1 MYFASFFA
9 FIMKSLTQHW
19 WLWGVKHKAV
29 IFISTFTRFGI
40 QNGGKYCV
48 RKDCTRWHIAKH
60 TANSRKKIFS
70 KAKLH
75 ERENERTYKRE
86 LWWLR
91 AKASVQDGVSEWA
104 RDDKNGKALDF
115 AILKRHSEWIF
126 FSNQSIDGFSGK
138 IFVARCITA
147 HSMHCSL
154 FTVHVS
160 RRLNIPCGKN
170 NNSNRRIERM
180 RMMASFCFAQRISS
194 VILALHIFSESHAL
208 FAASLLSST
217 RLLSFCFISTIQL

>member
-1 MYFASFFA
+1 
-9 FIMKSLTQHW
+9 MKSLTQHW

-48 RKDCTRWHIAKH
+48 RKDFTRWHIAKH

-75 ERENERTYKRE
+75 EKENERKYKRE

-154 FTVHVS
+154 HSTCEPSFEYTMWKEQQQQSENWANENDGIILFRTTNIFRHFSLAHFLRIARTVCCSIVEFH
-160 RRLNIPCGKN
+160 
-170 NNSNRRIERM
+170 
-180 RMMASFCFAQRISS
+180 
-194 VILALHIFSESHAL
+194 
-208 FAASLLSST
+208 
-217 RLLSFCFISTIQL
+217 

>member
-1 MYFASFFA
+1 
-9 FIMKSLTQHW
+9 MKSLTQHW

-75 ERENERTYKRE
+75 EKENERKYKRE

-91 AKASVQDGVSEWA
+91 AKASVQDGVS
-104 RDDKNGKALDF
+104 
-115 AILKRHSEWIF
+115 KRRQKRQSTRFCDSQAAFRMIF
-126 FSNQSIDGFSGK
+126 FLNQSIDGFSGK

-160 RRLNIPCGKN
+160 RRLNILCGKN

-180 RMMASFCFAQRISS
+180 RMMASFCFAQLISS